1 MSHFKFIVYR
11 ARYQVYD
18 ERRKG
23 WEICEPYRPIP
34 PQTID
39 KVRSF
44 QIPAECQRQSRKS
57 GRKRTSR
64 KIKS

>member
-1 MSHFKFIVYR
+1 MSHFKSIVYR

-23 WEICEPYRPIP
+23 WEICDPYRPIP

-44 QIPAECQRQSRKS
+44 QIPAECRQSRKS